1 MGGGSFAN
9 NNLNDKSPLSSIFS
23 QTYPL
28 AMLEFF
34 NNPLNTFGL
43 GFALGAVFLLMSYFN
58 HWKTKNEF
66 KRYKSHLSD
75 KLELDA
81 KQLQDT
87 NKERARLSQENE
99 HLRIQVN
106 RLNEKPENKLQ
117 RELEVLARAEKH
129 MLINAPGFAPAWELA
144 KSQALSNIET
154 EEKGMSFPQKI
165 FRKLIGPGSN
175 ANGGALPEN
184 ANSHKS
190 SEPATTTTS
199 V

>member
-1 MGGGSFAN
+1 
-9 NNLNDKSPLSSIFS
+9 
-23 QTYPL
+23 
-28 AMLEFF
+28 MLEIFES
-34 NNPLNTFGL
+34 PLNTFGM
-43 GFALGAVFLLMSYFN
+43 GFALGAIFLVMAYFS
-58 HWKTKNEF
+58 HWKTKGEF

-87 NKERARLSQENE
+87 NKERARLAQENE

-106 RLNEKPENKLQ
+106 RLNERPDNKLQ

-129 MLINAPGFAPAWELA
+129 MLINAPGFAPAWEMA
-144 KSQALSNIET
+144 KSQALSQMET

-165 FRKLIGPGSN
+165 FRKLIGPG
-175 ANGGALPEN
+175 ANGNAALPEN
-184 ANSHKS
+184 GSSHSKS
-190 SEPATTTTS
+190 GSTETATTTTA

>member
-1 MGGGSFAN
+1 
-9 NNLNDKSPLSSIFS
+9 
-23 QTYPL
+23 
-28 AMLEFF
+28 MLEIFQS
-34 NNPLNTFGL
+34 PLNTFGM
-43 GFALGAVFLLMSYFN
+43 GFALGAVFLLMAYYS
-58 HWKTKNEF
+58 HWKTKSEF

-87 NKERARLSQENE
+87 NKERARLAQENE

-129 MLINAPGFAPAWELA
+129 MLINAPGFAPAWEMA
-144 KSQALSNIET
+144 KSQALSQIET

-165 FRKLIGPGSN
+165 FRKLIGPGSGS
-175 ANGGALPEN
+175 NGSTALTEN
-184 ANSHKS
+184 ATVKS
-190 SEPATTTTS
+190 GETATTTA
-199 V
+199 

>member
-1 MGGGSFAN
+1 
-9 NNLNDKSPLSSIFS
+9 
-23 QTYPL
+23 
-28 AMLEFF
+28 MLEIF
-34 NNPLNTFGL
+34 NNPLNTFGM
-43 GFALGAVFLLMSYFN
+43 GFALGCVFLVMALWN
-58 HWKTKNEF
+58 HWKTKGEF

-106 RLNEKPENKLQ
+106 RLNERPENKLQ

-129 MLINAPGFAPAWELA
+129 MLINAPGFAPAWEMA
-144 KSQALSNIET
+144 KSQALSQMET

-175 ANGGALPEN
+175 GNTPSALSEN
-184 ANSHKS
+184 TTVKTGETS
-190 SEPATTTTS
+190 TTTA
-199 V
+199 